1 MTIVMV
7 THSPDCAGYAR
18 RIMRVTDGKLGD
30 DNVKL
35 RSLKRWQKKEKN
47 KEPFPNQS
55 RAIVVGSLPTG

>member
-1 MTIVMV
+1 
-7 THSPDCAGYAR
+7 
-18 RIMRVTDGKLGD
+18 MRVSDGKLVD

-55 RAIVVGSLPTG
+55 QAIVVGSLPTG